1 MNEKIVI
8 VEDEADIRE
17 LLAYNLER
25 EGYHIRE
32 FADGKDA
39 LDYIEKHPPE
49 LILLDLMLPG
59 MHGLDICRRLKRSH
73 DTENLPIIM
82 VSAKG
87 EESDIIT
94 GLELGADD
102 YICKPFSMKILLAR
116 VRTALRRRSLPR
128 TAKCETLHAGPLVI
142 NPQSH
147 RVTMDGRTIELTAS
161 EFAILRF
168 LAQHPGWVRTRE
180 QIIDAIRGTDYAV
193 TERAIDV
200 QIVGLRR
207 KLGNHSHLLETVRGV
222 GYRFQETI

>member
-1 MNEKIVI
+1 MKTKIVI
-8 VEDEADIRE
+8 VEDETDIRE
-17 LLAYNLER
+17 LLAYNLEQN
-25 EGYHIRE
+25 GYDIIG
-32 FADGKDA
+32 FGDGKNA
-39 LDYIEKHPPE
+39 LKYIENNIPD

-59 MHGLDICRRLKRSH
+59 MHGLDICRKLKRNRN
-73 DTENLPIIM
+73 TEDIPVVM

-87 EESDIIT
+87 EESDIIS

-116 VRTALRRRSLPR
+116 VRAALRRKSQPQPSEHTILR
-128 TAKCETLHAGPLVI
+128 AGPLEI
-142 NPQSH
+142 NPQLH
-147 RVTMDGRTIELTAS
+147 RVTVDGQPIELTAS
-161 EFAILRF
+161 EFGILRF

-207 KLGNHSHLLETVRGV
+207 KLGNHAALLKTVRGV
-222 GYRFQETI
+222 GYRFQETE